1 MVSRDRNINLE
12 IWNRQLEIVSETRL
26 LGVKFQNGMTRW
38 KPSLM
43 LLMEVLRILCKLRQA
58 PREQTSTCARDLQ
71 TRLTASIWHWL
82 CDPTIL
88 HQVTYR
94 REMKCTYY
102 SIKIRSQT
110 LCVVGVLR
118 IRVLEPFFRFF
129 FIFKGGLFWLAGLFM
144 AWIIVVKPSKKWNL
158 LPQVLI
164 CLEKIFQW

>member
-1 MVSRDRNINLE
+1 MKNIADA
-12 IWNRQLEIVSETRL
+12 SY
-26 LGVKFQNGMTRW
+26 G
-38 KPSLM
+38 
-43 LLMEVLRILCKLRQA
+43 VLRILCKLRQA
-58 PREQTSTCARDLQ
+58 PREQTSTYARDLQ

-129 FIFKGGLFWLAGLFM
+129 LIFKGGLF
-144 AWIIVVKPSKKWNL
+144 
-158 LPQVLI
+158 
-164 CLEKIFQW
+164 